1 MGGQLPTVVSVLNGE
16 VTHLTGK
23 KPAEA
28 IKEKA
33 VYSKPATSF
42 NRPARVCEK
51 WIPSLAVLSY
61 LYTRRT

>member
-1 MGGQLPTVVSVLNGE
+1 MVSVLNGE
-16 VTHLTGK
+16 VTQLTGK
-23 KPAEA
+23 KTAEA

-51 WIPSLAVLSY
+51 WIPSLAVVSY
-61 LYTRRT
+61 LYARRT